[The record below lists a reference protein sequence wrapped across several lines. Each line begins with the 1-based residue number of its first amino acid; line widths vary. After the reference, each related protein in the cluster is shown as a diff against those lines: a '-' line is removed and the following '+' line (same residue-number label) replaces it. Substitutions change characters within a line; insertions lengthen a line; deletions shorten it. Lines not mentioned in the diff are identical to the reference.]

1 MKKIILIVPILSL
14 FVFAS
19 CKRSY
24 VCECTLYNIQNNQF
38 TKISSSEETLGKLS
52 NRDAESASPACES
65 KSFIDNDR
73 FRQTRCFLIRK

>member
-1 MKKIILIVPILSL
+1 MRKIILFVPILSL
-14 FVFAS
+14 FALAS

-24 VCECTLYNIQNNQF
+24 VCECTLYNTQNSQF
-38 TKISSSEETLGKLS
+38 TKINSSEETLGKLS

-65 KSFIDNDR
+65 KSFIDNDK